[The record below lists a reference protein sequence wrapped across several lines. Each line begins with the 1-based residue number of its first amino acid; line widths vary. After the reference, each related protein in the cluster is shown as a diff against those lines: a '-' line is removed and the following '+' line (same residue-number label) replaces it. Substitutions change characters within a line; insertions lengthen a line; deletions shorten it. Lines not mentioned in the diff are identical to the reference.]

1 MHAAAAVSLRA
12 PVPALG
18 RARPPIA
25 GKRRPLQVGSAIAP
39 SPASVDADR
48 VRKDENECVV
58 NTYGRTLDAPVFT
71 HGLGCKM
78 WDTEGKEYLD
88 FCAGIAVNCLGHC
101 DPDWVAAVTEQANKL
116 CHVSNL
122 YHTEP
127 GATLAQLVDTC
138 FADRVFYCNSGTEA
152 NEGAIRVRQEGADDE
167 GQSRRSGRHGVGHGD
182 SLLLQLLPR
191 PHPRRAQ
198 P

>member
-1 MHAAAAVSLRA
+1 MHSASVSLRA
-12 PVPALG
+12 PVSSLG
-18 RARPPIA
+18 RRRAPIA
-25 GKRRPLQVGSAIAP
+25 SSRRPLAVRSAIAP
-39 SPASVDADR
+39 SKPASVDADQ

-78 WDTEGKEYLD
+78 WDSTGKEYLD

-101 DPDWVAAVTEQANKL
+101 DPDWVRAVTEQANKL

-127 GATLAQLVDTC
+127 GSTLARKLVDSC
-138 FADRVFYCNSGTEA
+138 FADRVVYCNSGTEA
-152 NEGAIRVRQEGADDE
+152 HEGAI
-167 GQSRRSGRHGVGHGD
+167 
-182 SLLLQLLPR
+182 
-191 PHPRRAQ
+191 
-198 P
+198 